1 MGSWGAGLRAGPS
14 RLNNAADMTT
24 LMQERPEDGPAIET
38 LIDAS
43 FGGDRFKKTVY
54 KFRDGVP
61 PVPELCFV
69 AYDRGRLVG
78 SLRFWP
84 ILIAGKTEAILLG
97 PLAVDGSR
105 RGQGI
110 GAALMWHGLAEAQ
123 RQGHRI
129 VILVGD
135 YDYYVKFGF
144 RREPCVRLDLPG
156 WVDRKRFLARALVPG
171 AVDNLAGMIGKWVPA
186 AERPRDVA

>member
-1 MGSWGAGLRAGPS
+1 
-14 RLNNAADMTT
+14 MTT
-24 LMQERPEDGPAIET
+24 LMLERPEDGPAIED
-38 LIDAS
+38 LIDTA
-43 FGGDRFKKTVY
+43 FGAERFKKTVY

-69 AYDRGRLVG
+69 AYDHGSLVG

-84 ILIAGKTEAILLG
+84 ILIDEHVDAILLG
-97 PLAVDGSR
+97 PLAVDPSR
-105 RGQGI
+105 RGEGI

-123 RQGHRI
+123 RKGHRI

-135 YDYYVKFGF
+135 FDYYVKFGF
-144 RREPCVRLDLPG
+144 RREPCDRLDLPG

-171 AVDNLAGMIGKWVPA
+171 AVDNLSGMIGKWLPL
-186 AERPRDVA
+186 AERSRDVA